1 MTKISLDLH
10 HDTAADL
17 EDEVAVVA
25 LKLGMGWED
34 FSD

>member
-1 MTKISLDLH
+1 MTRVSLDLH
-10 HDTAADL
+10 HDTTTL